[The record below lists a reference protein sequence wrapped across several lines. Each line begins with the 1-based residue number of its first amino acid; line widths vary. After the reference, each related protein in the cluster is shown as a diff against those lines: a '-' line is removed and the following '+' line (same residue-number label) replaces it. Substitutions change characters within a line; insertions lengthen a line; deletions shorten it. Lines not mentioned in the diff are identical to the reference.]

1 MSRQREADDFVGHN
15 ALSETAKE
23 KSCLPVMAHIR
34 WNDRDKVAY
43 YLKKRSDPSASHF
56 EGNFS
61 LDKETLEEL
70 AAAQRRGDIKRTYI
84 VLVERYN
91 AVTAVA
97 SDTLLEVLKR
107 LSRVKPHVGA
117 NGNEF
122 WWVYSDLQPMGKVEY
137 TDAAPF

>member
-1 MSRQREADDFVGHN
+1 MSRQREADDFVN
-15 ALSETAKE
+15 YIALSERAKE
-23 KSCLPVMAHIR
+23 KSCLPIMAHIR

-70 AAAQRRGDIKRTYI
+70 AAAQRRGDIRRVYV
-84 VLVERYN
+84 VLVERYTD
-91 AVTAVA
+91 VTAVA
-97 SDTLLEVLKR
+97 SDTLLRVLER
-107 LSRVKPHVGA
+107 VSRIKPHIGH

-122 WWVYSDLQPMGKVEY
+122 WWVHSDLQPMGRVEY